1 MDDERVPKGRLPST
15 PGSTPTRVVYL
26 LGGALEPS
34 EDGQVVG
41 GVERQIARVVW
52 GMCDRRREGTKAV
65 KETHVAVILTKT
77 VQRRT
82 CNAQNE
88 RELLGIGTRGAV
100 ERNELE

>member
-52 GMCDRRREGTKAV
+52 GVCDGRREGTKGA
-65 KETHVAVILTKT
+65 LTIDT
-77 VQRRT
+77 GVDD
-82 CNAQNE
+82 ANE
-88 RELLGIGTRGAV
+88 GCLPAWGCSRA
-100 ERNELE
+100 